1 MEVKNQMNNETQWM
15 SRCIDL
21 AQNGFGKTYPNPLVG
36 CVIVHD
42 EKIIAEA
49 WHQKAGE
56 AHAEVLAIQ
65 KVKNK
70 EILKKSTLYVS
81 LEPCAHFGKTPPCSD
96 LIIASKIPKVVI
108 GSVDSFAKVNGLG
121 IQKLKNAGIDVKT
134 GVLQQ
139 ECDELNK
146 RFFTFHQKKRPYIIL
161 KWAQTKNGFM
171 ATESRKSK
179 WITNSYSKQRVHL
192 WRTQEQ
198 AILVGT
204 KTAEFDNPQLNSR
217 LWSGNQPIRLVLD
230 RKLRLNSNFNLW
242 NQSQQTFVFTEQI
255 REAQSNLE
263 FISID
268 FNQNIPEQIA
278 YKLHELE
285 IQSVI
290 VEGGKQTLQ
299 SFLDADLWDEARVFT
314 SDEIW
319 EKGIQAPKIQ
329 AESIKSEYL
338 KNDNLSIYQR

>member
-21 AQNGFGKTYPNPLVG
+21 AQNGSGKTYPNPLVG

-146 RFFTFHQKKRPYIIL
+146 RIFTFHPKKRPYIIL

-171 ATESRKSK
+171 AT
-179 WITNSYSKQRVHL
+179 
-192 WRTQEQ
+192 
-198 AILVGT
+198 
-204 KTAEFDNPQLNSR
+204 
-217 LWSGNQPIRLVLD
+217 
-230 RKLRLNSNFNLW
+230 
-242 NQSQQTFVFTEQI
+242 
-255 REAQSNLE
+255 
-263 FISID
+263 
-268 FNQNIPEQIA
+268 
-278 YKLHELE
+278 
-285 IQSVI
+285 
-290 VEGGKQTLQ
+290 
-299 SFLDADLWDEARVFT
+299 
-314 SDEIW
+314 
-319 EKGIQAPKIQ
+319 
-329 AESIKSEYL
+329 
-338 KNDNLSIYQR
+338 